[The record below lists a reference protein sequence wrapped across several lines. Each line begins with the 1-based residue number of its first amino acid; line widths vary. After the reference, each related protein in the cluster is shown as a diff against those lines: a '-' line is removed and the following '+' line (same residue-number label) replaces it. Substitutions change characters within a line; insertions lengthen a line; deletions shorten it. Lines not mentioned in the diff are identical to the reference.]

1 MDCCDNKLDFCIQ
14 QGETWTRQ
22 ITWDIDG
29 TPVNITA
36 YTGRMFLKRDY
47 SDSAAAFELTTGNGR
62 IILTTPASG
71 VFTLSISATL
81 TDTLSGEYVY
91 DLEME
96 SGSGAVTVLLRGVIS
111 VLPSVTK

>member
-1 MDCCDNKLDFCIQ
+1 MSCDNRLDFTIQ

-29 TPVNITA
+29 TAVNITG
-36 YTGRMFLKRDY
+36 YTGRMYLKRDY
-47 SDSAAAFELTTGNGR
+47 TDTATAFELTTGNGR
-62 IILTTPASG
+62 ITLTTPASG
-71 VFTLSISATL
+71 IFTLSISSTS

-96 SGSGAVTVLLRGVIS
+96 SGGGVVTVLLRGSIS